1 MQYVHRRCSQTRN
14 EWLTRRINSYTVAG
28 VKVTAKTGRRSV
40 QTNFRISGIPDYITD
55 AVLGHISRSSAIGD
69 QYTDFAMFEPE
80 IRKAMEEQ
88 HYMIT
93 GGVL

>member
-1 MQYVHRRCSQTRN
+1 M
-14 EWLTRRINSYTVAG
+14 
-28 VKVTAKTGRRSV
+28 

-88 HYMIT
+88 HYMVT